1 MHSVPFDSV
10 SHVLC
15 KYLAIQQFK
24 MQPLSSRQF
33 KFNLQVSFSNIT
45 LHKYN
50 ERNGTDEIYS
60 KDNPLFYA
68 FLSV

>member
-1 MHSVPFDSV
+1 
-10 SHVLC
+10 
-15 KYLAIQQFK
+15 

-50 ERNGTDEIYS
+50 ERNGMDEIYS

-68 FLSV
+68 FLSVWSTNFHIQDAIFIVKMI